1 MNHRDSMEPATTAT
15 FNKFDDYYTHAR
27 TDIVPMIPPGAARI
41 LEVGCGSGNTLD
53 HLRRNGIGIWHGGV
67 EINDGMA
74 REASGKVDRI
84 WIGAIE
90 EVLAAEDGIGAETDF
105 DVILCLDILEH
116 LIDPWTVLKRLVGH
130 LSAGGTVIASIPNIR
145 FHKAVLPLLLKGKWS
160 YEERGVL
167 DSTHLRFFTRE
178 TAVAMVR
185 DAGLEISA
193 VEPSTALK
201 PWKNKWII
209 NKLTGGRLVDF
220 YAYNYRIAGRKPV
233 LPTE

>member
-1 MNHRDSMEPATTAT
+1 MMQSGQDENRSMATTS
-15 FNKFDDYYTHAR
+15 FRKLDDYYTNAR
-27 TDIVPMIPPGAARI
+27 TDIAPMIPPGVARI

-53 HLRRNGIGIWHGGV
+53 YLKQNGIGSWHGGV
-67 EINDGMA
+67 EINAGMA
-74 REASGKVDRI
+74 KEASGKVDRI

-90 EVLAAEDGIGAETDF
+90 DVLAAEDGIGAVENF

-116 LIDPWTVLKRLVGH
+116 LLDPWTVLKRLVGH
-130 LSAGGTVIASIPNIR
+130 LSPGGTAIVSIPNIR
-145 FHKAVLPLLLKGKWS
+145 FHKAVLPLLFKGKWS

-185 DAGLEISA
+185 DAGLEITA

-209 NKLTGGRLVDF
+209 NKLTGGRLTDF
-220 YAYNYRIAGRKPV
+220 YAYNYRIAGKKQAIA
-233 LPTE
+233 